1 MPVDRTDRKIVIHLY
16 DGVTQSQTKQN
27 GTKGSHRQN
36 TLWYGC
42 VSEALDV
49 WGRVRKKQSQ
59 HRMYNLIA
67 FRNLRAD
74 ETPLWWKKILPM
86 WCPCFCKL
94 LCGEIRWPLGLGYR
108 VAGKSVYGEYLWHDE
123 NMFVEMKLWGS
134 CVHAGVIV
142 QIAKHAGVPKPQSFT
157 FCELYFSSQKC

>member
-86 WCPCFCKL
+86 WCPYVMFL
-94 LCGEIRWPLGLGYR
+94 QTALRWDQVTPGVGLQG
-108 VAGKSVYGEYLWHDE
+108 GWEEYLWRIFMVWRKHVCGDE
-123 NMFVEMKLWGS
+123 AVGFLCACRSYSTDSKA
-134 CVHAGVIV
+134 CRC
-142 QIAKHAGVPKPQSFT
+142 P
-157 FCELYFSSQKC
+157 